1 MTSLE
6 PPGPADGKLEPTH
19 PCSFSRVTSTPGAKV
34 RLDVIVPHDC
44 LSADGCSTTSPPHC
58 VHVCVCVC
66 VCVCA
71 RACTRKSLRI
81 KLAFSLSSLNDNKH
95 YYLLSNFLF

>member
-44 LSADGCSTTSPPHC
+44 LSADEMQHHQPPHS
-58 VHVCVCVC
+58 VCVC

-71 RACTRKSLRI
+71 RARSRKSLRI
-81 KLAFSLSSLNDNKH
+81 KLAFSMSSLNDNKH